1 MWADPTI
8 APVPYAQTPGRQAG
22 EKPAAK
28 AGLWVGG
35 GVGVTTLLEMGTPHP
50 ALGSSWGAAV
60 MVQ

>member
-1 MWADPTI
+1 MWADPTV

-28 AGLWVGG
+28 AGLWVGS

-50 ALGSSWGAAV
+50 ALGTS
-60 MVQ
+60 